1 MPRESLQ
8 LHETV
13 MNGPAVLLLWP
24 CPVHPGSSAA
34 WIPLQCRSSP
44 LQHREHTHNHLL
56 RRNRRSAIMNPVGGL
71 GLSPQTRMMC
81 GFTLILVPG
90 IVYGGLTVLGVVTG
104 GRLGAPGPRDLS
116 PAQVSLYRAGHAH
129 AGVLMLLSLF
139 IQLAMDYAS
148 LPQALIWPERLG
160 AIAAAML
167 VAGGFFAI
175 AHLPGLRFLLYAGA
189 TLVIATTLVAGI
201 GLLRG

>member
-1 MPRESLQ
+1 
-8 LHETV
+8 
-13 MNGPAVLLLWP
+13 
-24 CPVHPGSSAA
+24 
-34 WIPLQCRSSP
+34 
-44 LQHREHTHNHLL
+44 
-56 RRNRRSAIMNPVGGL
+56 
-71 GLSPQTRMMC
+71 MMC

-148 LPQALIWPERLG
+148 LPLALIWPERLG

-167 VAGGFFAI
+167 VSGGFFAI

>member
-1 MPRESLQ
+1 
-8 LHETV
+8 
-13 MNGPAVLLLWP
+13 
-24 CPVHPGSSAA
+24 
-34 WIPLQCRSSP
+34 
-44 LQHREHTHNHLL
+44 
-56 RRNRRSAIMNPVGGL
+56 MNPVGGS

-90 IVYGGLTVLGVVTG
+90 IVYGGLTVLGVITG

-148 LPQALIWPERLG
+148 LPLALIWPERLG

-167 VAGGFFAI
+167 VSGGFFAI

-201 GLLRG
+201 GLLRS

>member
-1 MPRESLQ
+1 M
-8 LHETV
+8 
-13 MNGPAVLLLWP
+13 
-24 CPVHPGSSAA
+24 
-34 WIPLQCRSSP
+34 
-44 LQHREHTHNHLL
+44 
-56 RRNRRSAIMNPVGGL
+56 
-71 GLSPQTRMMC
+71 SPQTRLMC

-90 IVYGGLTVLGVVTG
+90 IVYGGLTVLGIVSG
-104 GRLGAPGPRDLS
+104 GRLGVPGPRELS

-139 IQLAMDYAS
+139 IQVLMDYAS
-148 LPQALIWPERLG
+148 LPQTLVWPERLG

-167 VAGGFFAI
+167 VSGGFFAI
-175 AHLPGLRFLLYAGA
+175 ARLPHLRFLLYAGA